1 MPRKLSI
8 LESVWRVYEAPE
20 TLPKIESTSVS
31 LKAIVF
37 GNAVQQGKEYELRI
51 AFISFSLVLYIR
63 SMHFHDNP
71 VPKSRKVQG
80 STKNSLGTG
89 ERSFHPMPELIALAR
104 RKRVKRQAYPTTT

>member
-37 GNAVQQGKEYELRI
+37 GN
-51 AFISFSLVLYIR
+51 
-63 SMHFHDNP
+63 MHFHDNP